1 MSLQVDLDVVG
12 DLLLAVV
19 KGAATFD
26 ESWQVLQQVC
36 DMAVEKHLKR
46 ILIDGLAVQ
55 GVPNS
60 FERYD
65 IGVKL
70 VAYCGEHKLWPKLAI
85 VGHPPVIDGF
95 GGVVARNRGVH
106 AQIFPNRQEAM
117 EWLQAA

>member
-1 MSLQVDLDVVG
+1 MELQVDLAVDG
-12 DLLLAVV
+12 DMLLAVV
-19 KGAATFD
+19 KGVATFE
-26 ESWQVLQQVC
+26 ESWQVLKQIC
-36 DMAVEKHLKR
+36 DMALEKHLNR
-46 ILIDGLAVQ
+46 ILIDGNAVHAT
-55 GVPNS
+55 PTS

-70 VAYCGEHKLWPKLAI
+70 VDYCGEHKLWPKLAI

>member
-1 MSLQVDLDVVG
+1 VDLEVDLGVDGDV
-12 DLLLAVV
+12 LLAVV
-19 KGAATFD
+19 KGLATFD
-26 ESWQVLQQVC
+26 DSWQVLQQIC
-36 DMAVEKHLKR
+36 DMALEKHLER
-46 ILIDGLAVQ
+46 ILIDGLAVY
-55 GVPNS
+55 GTPTS

-70 VAYCGEHKLWPKLAI
+70 VAYCGEHKLWPRLAF

-106 AQIFPNRQEAM
+106 AQIFPNRQEAV